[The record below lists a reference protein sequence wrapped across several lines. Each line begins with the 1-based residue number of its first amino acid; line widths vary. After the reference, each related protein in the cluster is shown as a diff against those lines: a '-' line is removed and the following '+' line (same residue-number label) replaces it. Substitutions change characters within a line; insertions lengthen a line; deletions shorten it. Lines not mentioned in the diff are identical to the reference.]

1 MGKSKKTFILSH
13 ASTIAVNAVTTTMGR
28 NHWISLQS
36 PAMAGMMAA
45 DDNGIRRAGKIV
57 ILHVL
62 STHVQHS
69 GKINLIR
76 WPRMTAKTRKIEART
91 WFYFYFR
98 TNERLQI
105 TIIRDLTLSQR
116 AKVLAWLFP
125 KLIQDDKRK
134 SFFLALHT
142 SA

>member
-91 WFYFYFR
+91 WFYFYF
-98 TNERLQI
+98 
-105 TIIRDLTLSQR
+105 
-116 AKVLAWLFP
+116 LF
-125 KLIQDDKRK
+125 LFSNQ
-134 SFFLALHT
+134 
-142 SA
+142 